1 MAEKSPDQVV
11 VLIVDDSVE
20 RREITRMVLAFAGI
34 RAVVEAAS
42 VDQALQTLRDAVIDI
57 VLVECRMAEM
67 DGIEFVRLIRHG
79 HDSFDSRVPIIVQT
93 ANPTRALVE
102 TARDAG
108 INEFLVRPF
117 SPQQV
122 SGLSRPSS
130 GGVGTSPSGSLP
142 RRRGFPL
149 SRSLLPRYRFGPS
162 LRLLS

>member
-1 MAEKSPDQVV
+1 MANKSPDQVV

-42 VDQALQTLRDAVIDI
+42 VDQALQTLRDAVIDV

-93 ANPTRALVE
+93 ANPTKALVE

-117 SPQQV
+117 SPEQV
-122 SGLSRPSS
+122 ARHLRVVLNQPREFVEVYGFTGPDRRRSRCSEYDGPDRRSS
-130 GGVGTSPSGSLP
+130 GV
-142 RRRGFPL
+142 
-149 SRSLLPRYRFGPS
+149 
-162 LRLLS
+162 